1 LFVETDKG
9 KKGILKVEGIGA
21 GLAVGDVTIIIL
33 ETELLAGIEQDDRLE
48 QNWGFAWLKA
58 VDGIG
63 ARVVDRHA
71 SLPEL
76 TDFLCLQAA
85 AMRIYGA
92 CLVVLTPS
100 TPSIHQP
107 T

>member
-1 LFVETDKG
+1 M
-9 KKGILKVEGIGA
+9 
-21 GLAVGDVTIIIL
+21 GDVTII
-33 ETELLAGIEQDDRLE
+33 AGIEQDDGLE

-63 ARVVDRHA
+63 ARVVDHHA

-85 AMRIYGA
+85 EMRICGA

-100 TPSIHQP
+100 TPSINQP